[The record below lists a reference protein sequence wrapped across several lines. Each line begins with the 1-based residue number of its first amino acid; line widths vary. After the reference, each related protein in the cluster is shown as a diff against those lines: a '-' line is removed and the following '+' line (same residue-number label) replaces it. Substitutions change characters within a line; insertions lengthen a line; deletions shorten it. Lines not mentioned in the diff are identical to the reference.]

1 MYHNGVQIPMPGA
14 SGSKEETRNMF
25 CMLKALARNGK
36 IEWDDSGDDKRNGRR
51 SDRGSPKN
59 GVKCKACD

>member
-1 MYHNGVQIPMPGA
+1 
-14 SGSKEETRNMF
+14 MF